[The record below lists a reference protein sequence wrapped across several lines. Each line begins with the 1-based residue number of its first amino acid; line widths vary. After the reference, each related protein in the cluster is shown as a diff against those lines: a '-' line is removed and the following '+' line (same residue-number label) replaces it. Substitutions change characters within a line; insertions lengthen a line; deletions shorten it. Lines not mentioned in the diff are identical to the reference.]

1 MPLGWLKRP
10 VALAQALVIPLLF
23 IDRSLSAIDEEDGV
37 PSALPVW
44 LLYEAKQVADS
55 NRYFDP
61 RHIDIVI
68 PESLWS
74 DAPLSS
80 LEHATPMDFD
90 NDGLMD
96 LLLEQALA
104 WYGPGESLPND
115 NPDKFAPSNVILMA
129 YRQVEAGVYQDATQ
143 AVFGVDVVE
152 FGELSRKVFTADV
165 NNDGFTDVIGC
176 LHREDGREQLYDQ
189 ANNLNW
195 NSPQKIIVSN
205 GDGTYRVD
213 VLSGDPLYQHGCA
226 TAKMQDGS
234 QHIIYGANG
243 GSSARVYKYEGDQAV
258 TVSGYPALT
267 GWDERAFPPETS
279 AEGDYSRYLM
289 SAVFSDVKGASVFE
303 QSGTE
308 WVEFGTRTFGQNMG
322 PVDFTYKHNTGV
334 QQQDMFLY
342 DGQFRLSFGVSDSC
356 ELRLSEDEFVFVI
369 KLDSQLVPSDFSEPI
384 DMDSLEW
391 DYFYTALAM
400 RDGEIEELD
409 LLPEER
415 DYPMGFSHLCGDMT
429 GDGLG
434 DLSSRQPQVH
444 SQAVLYVNDGQG
456 QLRRTYIKGLDSVKA
471 LPSDAITGRPQQG
484 RLMDVNGDGIGD
496 WLQDDKGVL
505 RVNFGIKPQ

>member
-1 MPLGWLKRP
+1 MPLISLNCLVG
-10 VALAQALVIPLLF
+10 LAQALVVFFIL
-23 IDRSLSAIDEEDGV
+23 IDRSSSAIAEEYV
-37 PSALPVW
+37 APSALPVW
-44 LLYEAKQVADS
+44 LLYEAKKAADS

-68 PESLWS
+68 SEALWS

-96 LLLEQALA
+96 LLLEQALG
-104 WYGPGESLPND
+104 WYGPGESLPNP

-165 NNDGFTDVIGC
+165 NDDGFTDVIGC

-189 ANNLNW
+189 A

-234 QHIIYGANG
+234 QHIIYGADG

-258 TVSGYPALT
+258 SVSGYPALT
-267 GWDERAFPPETS
+267 GWDERAFPPGNS
-279 AEGDYSRYLM
+279 AEGNYSRYLM
-289 SAVFSDVKGASVFE
+289 SAVLSDVKGARVFQ
-303 QSGTE
+303 QSGSE
-308 WVEFGTRTFGQNMG
+308 WAEFGIRTFGQNMG

-342 DGQFRLSFGVSDSC
+342 DGQLRLSFGVSDSC

-369 KLDSQLVPSDFSEPI
+369 KLDSQIVPSDYSEPI
-384 DMDSLEW
+384 DMDGLEW
-391 DYFYTALAM
+391 DYLYTALAM
-400 RDGEIEELD
+400 RDGAIEELD

-415 DYPMGFSHLCGDMT
+415 DYPLGFSPLCGDMT
-429 GDGLG
+429 GDGLW

-444 SQAVLYVNDGQG
+444 SQAVLYANDGQG
-456 QLRRTYIKGLDSVKA
+456 QLRRTDIKGLDSIAA
-471 LPSDAITGRPQQG
+471 LPSDAISGRPQQG

-496 WLQDDKGVL
+496 WLQDDAGVL
-505 RVNFGIKPQ
+505 RINFGIKPQ

>member
-1 MPLGWLKRP
+1 MPLIRLRRS
-10 VALAQALVIPLLF
+10 VALAQALVVSLLF
-23 IDRSLSAIDEEDGV
+23 IDRSLSAIDEEYA

-44 LLYEAKQVADS
+44 LLYEANKVSDS
-55 NRYFDP
+55 KRYFDP

-68 PESLWS
+68 PEALWS
-74 DAPLSS
+74 DAPLSA

-90 NDGLMD
+90 NDGLTD

-115 NPDKFAPSNVILMA
+115 NPDKYAPSNVILMA

-165 NNDGFTDVIGC
+165 NNDGFTDVVGC
-176 LHREDGREQLYDQ
+176 LTREDGREMIYDQ
-189 ANNLNW
+189 GYLNW

-234 QHIIYGANG
+234 QHIIYGDNG
-243 GSSARVYKYEGDQAV
+243 GASARAYKYEGDQAV
-258 TVSGYPALT
+258 AVSGYPALT
-267 GWDERAFPPETS
+267 GWDERAFPPKTS
-279 AEGDYSRYLM
+279 AQGDYSRYLM
-289 SAVFSDVKGASVFE
+289 SAVMSDVKGARIFE
-303 QSGTE
+303 QSGSE
-308 WVEFGTRTFGQNMG
+308 WVEFGARTFGQNMG
-322 PVDFTYKHNTGV
+322 PVDFIYHHNTGV

-342 DGQFRLSFGVSDSC
+342 EGQLRLSFGVSDSC
-356 ELRLSEDEFVFVI
+356 ELRLSDGESVFVV
-369 KLDSQLVPSDFSEPI
+369 KLDSQLVPSGYSEPI

-400 RDGEIEELD
+400 RDGAIEELD

-434 DLSSRQPQVH
+434 DLASRQPQVQ
-444 SQAVLYVNDGQG
+444 SQAVFYVNDGQG
-456 QLRRTYIKGLDSVKA
+456 QLKRTYIKGLDAVAA
-471 LPSDAITGRPQQG
+471 LPSDEITGRPQQG
-484 RLMDVNGDGIGD
+484 RLMDINGDGIGD
-496 WLQDDKGVL
+496 WMQADKGAL
-505 RVNFGIKPQ
+505 RINFGIKPQ